1 MCSYVPYVFQIKSR
15 FRTYKTFKMTK
26 SIFLI
31 AILIFSFFACQK
43 DINLNVPDRHEEQ
56 LFVESILYVGETPKV
71 FLSKSVSF
79 FNEKVTPQ
87 EVFVRDAIVQIT
99 EGNNNYILEKDS
111 TFDKFR
117 CRWNP
122 FYTSNFIV
130 EKNKTYQLK
139 INQGGQEITAETS
152 TDLKQI
158 TIAEVEYTPEF
169 FDVFGGHDGVIIRF
183 KDAPGEGD
191 NYRFQMDRWL
201 DTSRYHAH
209 VFDGF
214 INDCVSKDE
223 VFFTTDLGRSVF
235 SDFGIDG
242 TDFELYMEV
251 SFEYRKGD
259 TATIYMQNLDKHAAS
274 FYHDLDRQLETI
286 RNPFVEPAFLHS
298 TVEGGFGMFG
308 AALRS
313 DPVKFIYPRDN
324 P

>member
-1 MCSYVPYVFQIKSR
+1 MKIE
-15 FRTYKTFKMTK
+15 
-26 SIFLI
+26 SIYLFLFW
-31 AILIFSFFACQK
+31 ALLFCACQK
-43 DINLNVPDRHEEQ
+43 EISINLPDRHEEQ
-56 LFVESILYVGETPKV
+56 LFVESILYVGEAPKV
-71 FLSKSVSF
+71 FLSSSVSF
-79 FNEKVTPQ
+79 FNVKVTPQ
-87 EVFVRDAIVQIT
+87 EVFVRDATIQIT
-99 EGNNNYILEKDS
+99 EGNNVYILEKDS

-122 FYTSNFIV
+122 YYTANFIV
-130 EKNKTYQLK
+130 EKDKTYQLK
-139 INQGGQEITAETS
+139 INNGGQEITAETS
-152 TDLKQI
+152 TQLRQI
-158 TIAEVEYTPEF
+158 AIAEVEYTPEF

-183 KDAPGEGD
+183 KDVLGEGD

-251 SFEYRKGD
+251 SFEYRQGD
-259 TATIYMQNLDKHAAS
+259 TATIYMQSLDVNAAS

-298 TVEGGFGMFG
+298 TVEGGFGVFG

-313 DPVKFIYPRDN
+313 EPVEFIYPQDN